1 MSVANGYVTNIE
13 ELSAEFIKY
22 VEQVITY
29 DANAGVFS
37 ISTYSMRSASVSILT
52 SKSPLAAEKISGS
65 TFTFDLISGALDIAD
80 TITTFATINANSAI
94 FDENMDFLMEMRD
107 NGNRAFTKDAAAD
120 IINALG
126 EGYGTALA
134 SAVGAD
140 IGELTLNMAISIAAS
155 NPYVKAVV
163 FVRDVIAQLTGIK
176 DTLKREYE
184 MPTYS
189 DMSLSANRL
198 ISDASYSSGSYYYDR
213 TGDLPRYLTN
223 LAQIRI
229 LGEQKYEQFYTNG
242 INSWFNDTD
251 KIISGGSHML
261 FAYIVTF
268 LISGG
273 GAVVFCYQLYQ
284 LILWLRFDK
293 VSATIIDVIDN
304 HWHNGALQYRYEIFI
319 DNKKIEI
326 IGPKFEIFNPLLT
339 FFPKARLGETVTVH
353 FDKKKMRIAQIV
365 STSLIFMLCSFLIM
379 ICGFLAVA
387 LLGIYAGNR

>member
-184 MPTYS
+184 MPTYAICLFLPTA
-189 DMSLSANRL
+189 LSATPHTAAAL
-198 ISDASYSSGSYYYDR
+198 IITTA
-213 TGDLPRYLTN
+213 
-223 LAQIRI
+223 LATCLDI
-229 LGEQKYEQFYTNG
+229 
-242 INSWFNDTD
+242 
-251 KIISGGSHML
+251 
-261 FAYIVTF
+261 
-268 LISGG
+268 
-273 GAVVFCYQLYQ
+273 
-284 LILWLRFDK
+284 
-293 VSATIIDVIDN
+293 
-304 HWHNGALQYRYEIFI
+304 
-319 DNKKIEI
+319 
-326 IGPKFEIFNPLLT
+326 
-339 FFPKARLGETVTVH
+339 
-353 FDKKKMRIAQIV
+353 
-365 STSLIFMLCSFLIM
+365 
-379 ICGFLAVA
+379 
-387 LLGIYAGNR
+387 